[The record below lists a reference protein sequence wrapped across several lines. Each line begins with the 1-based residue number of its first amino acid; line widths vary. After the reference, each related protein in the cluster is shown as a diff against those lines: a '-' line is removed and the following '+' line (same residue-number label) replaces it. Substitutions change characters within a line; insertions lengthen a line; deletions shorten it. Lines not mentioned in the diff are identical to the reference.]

1 MPPAWHI
8 FLVIVASVLL
18 VVVATVRWK
27 LHPFLSLLCASLCTG
42 MMLGM
47 PFADLARAVGRGFGD
62 MAGTIGIII
71 ALGSLIGVYMEESG
85 AARLIAWKMFRL
97 AGMKTAGFMMSLIG
111 ALVGIPVFCDSGFIM
126 LSAPA
131 RSMAVISGKPNGVLP
146 LAAATGLYATHVLV
160 PPTPGPLAAAGN
172 LGAADMMGTVIFVG
186 LLMALPAIL
195 AGYAWAKL
203 AGRSMVPENQGIDD
217 AEVNIQRL
225 PKLPLLYALTPILLP
240 ILLIMAGNAAK
251 ILWPATT
258 WSGILQAAGNPII
271 ALGLGFSSCLLIF
284 RKDPGKDH
292 AGWMNKALNQA
303 GPIVLITSAGGS
315 FGAVLKAAP
324 LDKMLGEWFSGGSMH
339 GLTLLPVLYLVAAVL
354 KTAQGS
360 STAAMIIASSLAAPL
375 LNASGMHAPLQLS
388 LLVSVIGAGAMTVS
402 HTNDSYF
409 WVVSRFGGLST
420 AQTLRGLTLSSFFMG
435 LAVLLTA
442 IVVWTIAFG

>member
-1 MPPAWHI
+1 MPPALHI
-8 FLVIVASVLL
+8 FLVIGGSVLL

-42 MMLGM
+42 LLLGM
-47 PFADLARAVGRGFGD
+47 PFADLARTIGRGFGD

-71 ALGSLIGVYMEESG
+71 ALGSLIGVFMEESG
-85 AARLIAWKMFRL
+85 AARLIAWKMFSL
-97 AGMKTAGFMMSLIG
+97 AGMKPAGFVMSLIG

-146 LAAATGLYATHVLV
+146 LATATGLYATHVLV

-172 LGAADMMGTVIFVG
+172 LGAADMMGTVILVG
-186 LLMALPAIL
+186 LLMCIPAML
-195 AGYAWAKL
+195 AGYAWVKL
-203 AGRSMVPENQGIDD
+203 AGRSMVPENPGSDAPDTEIRQLQG
-217 AEVNIQRL
+217 
-225 PKLPLLYALTPILLP
+225 LPLIYAMAPILLP
-240 ILLIMAGNAAK
+240 VLLIMAGNAAK
-251 ILWPATT
+251 ILWPADT
-258 WSGILQAAGNPII
+258 WSSILQAAGNPII
-271 ALGLGFSSCLLIF
+271 ALGLGFLSCLVVF
-284 RKDPGKDH
+284 RNNPGKNN
-292 AGWMNKALNQA
+292 AEWMNKALNQA

-324 LDKMLGEWFSGGSMH
+324 IDKIMGQWFSGGTLH
-339 GLTLLPVLYLVAAVL
+339 GLTLLPVLYLVAALL

-375 LNASGMHAPLQLS
+375 LNASGMHSPLQLS

-409 WVVSRFGGLST
+409 WVVSRFGGLSA
-420 AQTLRGLTLSSFFMG
+420 AQTLRGLTVSSFFMG
-435 LAVLLTA
+435 LAVLMAA
-442 IVVWTIAFG
+442 IIAWTIAFG